1 MLLVLF
7 SDTGVRDGEATS
19 AAVLMG
25 SPLVCSIVVA
35 IPRRK
40 AMGARRRVAS
50 RRAMVDVLLSGN
62 GKKRRVKSGVGES

>member
-1 MLLVLF
+1 MLLVLLAG
-7 SDTGVRDGEATS
+7 SGARDAEATS

-40 AMGARRRVAS
+40 AMGARRRVAR
-50 RRAMVDVLLSGN
+50 RRAMVGVLWSGN
-62 GKKRRVKSGVGES
+62 GKAKW